1 MEDLLYIG
9 LELDDISRKRL
20 LPLLDTDGIE
30 DPDNIKIIN
39 HHMTI
44 AFHTNIPDDIFN
56 WCVYHRGEM
65 IQMTA
70 VKLGASEKAVA
81 VQVDTDAPST
91 NTIKHITLA
100 VDLSNGGKP
109 VDSNYIK
116 EWVSIDPIVL
126 FGKVTFYY
134 KNGRK
139 W

>member
-44 AFHTNIPDDIFN
+44 AFYTNIPDDIFN
-56 WCVYHRGEM
+56 WCVDHRGEM

>member
-1 MEDLLYIG
+1 
-9 LELDDISRKRL
+9 
-20 LPLLDTDGIE
+20 
-30 DPDNIKIIN
+30 
-39 HHMTI
+39 MTI

-56 WCVYHRGEM
+56 WCVDHRGEM

-70 VKLGASEKAVA
+70 VKLGVSEKAVA

-126 FGKVTFYY
+126 FGNVTFYY